1 MDGRIFSSA
10 TASEYLSPIPSIEM
24 FLGAA
29 VKDVNN
35 PREITLNEFSRMR
48 RTNNGIRWEGGRSW
62 ETTEGAVAKAYA
74 AEFARRL
81 DFFASLSGRIRVQ
94 SRHRPHLS
102 RPGVTFEAPFVGDDE
117 HADAQVS
124 RRLLRLLEGAVL
136 ETGKKP
142 NPGGPLV
149 IDRAYWAG
157 VVDAYFGRVVGEPS
171 DEGLILEPA
180 FLPVLAE
187 WARIFGLAE
196 GETIRMIRAE
206 LSLPS
211 APEAFVAEMSAYA
224 RELFATVDALT
235 ELTATAGWQ
244 FYRRAAAAVNR
255 LRARSLQHA
264 GEVTI
269 DVMFMEHPGTR
280 RFFVPAV
287 GIRIPPPVGGYELE
301 LQGGEI
307 VRLPHP
313 PWLMP
318 HTILTARDS

>member
-29 VKDVNN
+29 VEDVDN
-35 PREITLNEFSRMR
+35 PREITLTEFSRMR
-48 RTNNGIRWEGGRSW
+48 RTNNGIRWESGRSW

-74 AEFARRL
+74 AEFDRRL
-81 DFFASLSGRIRVQ
+81 DYFASLSGRIRVQ

-136 ETGKKP
+136 ATGKKP

-157 VVDAYFGRVVGEPS
+157 VVDAYFGSVVGEPS

-206 LSLPS
+206 SSLPS
-211 APEAFVAEMSAYA
+211 APEAFVAVLSGNSRPDGTDGDGGLAVLPA
-224 RELFATVDALT
+224 RCRGREPA
-235 ELTATAGWQ
+235 
-244 FYRRAAAAVNR
+244 
-255 LRARSLQHA
+255 ARSFPTTSWRGHYRC
-264 GEVTI
+264 
-269 DVMFMEHPGTR
+269 DVHGTSQDAPIFR
-280 RFFVPAV
+280 PR
-287 GIRIPPPVGGYELE
+287 GGH
-301 LQGGEI
+301 
-307 VRLPHP
+307 PHP
-313 PWLMP
+313 PSGGG
-318 HTILTARDS
+318 I